1 MSNQNKAATPSMR
14 HWVATSPHP
23 LAAAVR
29 NVRRGVHGFTL
40 PAPRVLVLPYLWL
53 FLACRSAIFFVRRT
67 LVAEPLFKAYC
78 TRVGKGVTTGIY
90 VPWVQGK
97 GDLLVGDHVRISGK
111 LSINFAARFV
121 KRPCLEIGDHSD
133 LAHDCRLVVGKSVKI
148 GRHVEI
154 AGGVTIRDSG
164 GHPADPARR
173 AAGAPPDEA
182 DVKPIV
188 IHDNVWIGSQVLI
201 LPGSD
206 IGEGSIVSAHS
217 VVSGTVAPYTVV
229 AGNPARRIGT
239 LTPPPDRAHLTPAT
253 KPSPAAK
260 PEASAAPAA
269 DGAAATG

>member
-1 MSNQNKAATPSMR
+1 MSNQNKAATASMR

-29 NVRRGVHGFTL
+29 GLRRGVNGFTL
-40 PAPRVLVLPYLWL
+40 PAPKVLVLPYLWL
-53 FLACRSAIFFVRRT
+53 FLACRSVIFFIRRT
-67 LVAEPLFKAYC
+67 LIAEPLFKAYC

-217 VVSGTVAPYTVV
+217 VVSGAVAPYTVV

-239 LTPPPDRAHLTPAT
+239 LTPPPDRAHLVPAP

-260 PEASAAPAA
+260 TDIAAAPST
-269 DGAAATG
+269 DGAAAAG